1 MVFCLVY
8 YLVLGNVAQT
18 IVLFSNVELEIF
30 PSTNA
35 GQGPFLFKMLQL
47 TLLNLNG
54 LP

>member
-18 IVLFSNVELEIF
+18 IVLFSNVELDFF

-35 GQGPFLFKMLQL
+35 
-47 TLLNLNG
+47 
-54 LP
+54 